1 MTNRSRETK
10 FSAKPQAACE
20 AAAFPG
26 LGYLCGTVLHAA
38 WGQLG
43 QAVCCSQGCWWDIPP
58 TSAPPPTAEGAA
70 PEAMLMAQL
79 CFGSPIAPPW
89 VAAEGWRLSRR
100 GNGGLQCCHAGL
112 LYGGDHSMR
121 MLVVPQLWLCGM
133 VCGRGTAQDPWD
145 PGAGHEWGMLTVPG
159 QCWHRYPQAYPLGG
173 AAAPLSWAQCGHPL
187 SPRTQGCVSGAGG
200 GMRGREGRGSRPRS
214 RCASLY
220 LPRSPSSLPIPSPP
234 LPFMPLAQGSRAW
247 GSFQASPA
255 GVWQL

>member
-10 FSAKPQAACE
+10 FSAKPPAACE

-58 TSAPPPTAEGAA
+58 TSAPPPAAEGAA

-200 GMRGREGRGSRPRS
+200 GM
-214 RCASLY
+214 
-220 LPRSPSSLPIPSPP
+220 
-234 LPFMPLAQGSRAW
+234 
-247 GSFQASPA
+247 
-255 GVWQL
+255 